1 MLSFL
6 RLRLGT
12 RIGRLCLPTKLAAEP
27 LEDHSQVE
35 LGSEWVKNFAD
46 SDRLLG

>member
-1 MLSFL
+1 M
-6 RLRLGT
+6 GT

-35 LGSEWVKNFAD
+35 PGIEPGSK
-46 SDRLLG
+46 